1 MPAVGM
7 RGRAGGKSKSL
18 LLRPASVSKL
28 STALPLL
35 RKQQVSTSKTP
46 LTDTSLRGLMNG
58 FSTEEETQSGHNQ
71 ICCLLDD
78 SERCTRPAG
87 NASYS
92 KRIQKTVAQRKLK
105 LNIDPSARHIY
116 ICDYHKGVIQS
127 VRTKRKRKDS
137 EDDNG
142 SNEQEMD
149 IPEVDLFQLQVN
161 TLRRY
166 KRHYKVPM
174 RPGLNKAELADTLA
188 RHFRTIPIA
197 EKEAIT
203 FFIYMVKNNKNKLD
217 QKNGADPC

>member
-1 MPAVGM
+1 M
-7 RGRAGGKSKSL
+7 RGRAGGKSRSL

-28 STALPLL
+28 SSGLPLL
-35 RKQQVSTSKTP
+35 RKQSMVAASKTP
-46 LTDTSLRGLMNG
+46 LTDTSLSGPMNG

>member
-1 MPAVGM
+1 MF
-7 RGRAGGKSKSL
+7 
-18 LLRPASVSKL
+18 
-28 STALPLL
+28 
-35 RKQQVSTSKTP
+35 
-46 LTDTSLRGLMNG
+46 
-58 FSTEEETQSGHNQ
+58 FSQ
-71 ICCLLDD
+71 
-78 SERCTRPAG
+78 
-87 NASYS
+87 
-92 KRIQKTVAQRKLK
+92 
-105 LNIDPSARHIY
+105 ARHIY

-137 EDDNG
+137 DDDNG

-149 IPEVDLFQLQVN
+149 IPEAMELVITIIHLFHLSVLTSAVLVDLFQLQVN

-217 QKNGADPC
+217 QKNGSEPC

>member
-1 MPAVGM
+1 
-7 RGRAGGKSKSL
+7 
-18 LLRPASVSKL
+18 
-28 STALPLL
+28 
-35 RKQQVSTSKTP
+35 
-46 LTDTSLRGLMNG
+46 MNG

-92 KRIQKTVAQRKLK
+92 KRIQKTVGQRKLK
-105 LNIDPSARHIY
+105 LNIDPRARHLY

-149 IPEVDLFQLQVN
+149 IPEASSFL
-161 TLRRY
+161 Y

-217 QKNGADPC
+217 QKNGSDPC